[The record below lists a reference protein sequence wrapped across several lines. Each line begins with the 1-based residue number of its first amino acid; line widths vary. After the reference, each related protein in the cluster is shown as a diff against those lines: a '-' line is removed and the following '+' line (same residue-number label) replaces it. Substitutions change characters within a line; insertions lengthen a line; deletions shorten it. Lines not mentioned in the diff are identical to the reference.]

1 MDAPLFDGLDKILG
15 NEQMMSKIKA
25 LADEMSGGA
34 VASDAPAPSSGAAP
48 PPKPPMPP
56 PSKTKVGGYCA
67 ILSAIR
73 PYLDVARQK
82 RVDKVISV
90 LRLADTA
97 KIFIGL

>member
-34 VASDAPAPSSGAAP
+34 VASAPSSGAAP

>member
-34 VASDAPAPSSGAAP
+34 VASDAPAPQPGAA
-48 PPKPPMPP
+48 PPKPPMP

>member
-25 LADEMSGGA
+25 IADEMSGTAG
-34 VASDAPAPSSGAAP
+34 APSSEAAP
-48 PPKPPMPP
+48 PPKPPVP

-67 ILSAIR
+67 ILAAIR
-73 PYLDVARQK
+73 PYLDVTRQK

>member
-34 VASDAPAPSSGAAP
+34 VASDAPAPQPGAAP

-56 PSKTKVGGYCA
+56 SKTKAGGYCA

>member
-25 LADEMSGGA
+25 LAEEMSGGA
-34 VASDAPAPSSGAAP
+34 STDARAVEAPQSAVQ
-48 PPKPPMPP
+48 KPPAQTQ
-56 PSKTKVGGYCA
+56 KTKVGGYCA
-67 ILSAIR
+67 ILSSIR
-73 PYLDVARQK
+73 PYLDEGRQK